1 MSEEPK
7 NYDVGFK
14 KPPKH
19 TQFKPGQSGNPL
31 GRPKKKR
38 TVADIMQKLLQ
49 EEIIVNGEKKS
60 TKELFLR
67 SIMKNAIKGNA
78 TATKLLLSLI
88 NDDTEIE
95 DFTPELDDKIAMMKV
110 QRSLEALQ
118 RKEEG
123 ESDS

>member
-123 ESDS
+123 E

>member
-7 NYDVGFK
+7 NYDIGFK

-38 TVADIMQKLLQ
+38 TVADLMQKILQ
-49 EEIIVNGEKKS
+49 EEIMVNGEKKS

-78 TATKLLLSLI
+78 TASKLLLSLI
-88 NDDTEIE
+88 NDETEIE

-110 QRSLEALQ
+110 QHSLEALQ

-123 ESDS
+123 K

>member
-1 MSEEPK
+1 MSKEEK
-7 NYDVGFK
+7 DYEVGYG

-38 TVADIMQKLLQ
+38 TVDDIIQKILQ
-49 EEIIVNGEKKS
+49 EEIMINGEKKS

-67 SIMKNAIKGNA
+67 SMMKNAIKGNA

-88 NDDTEIE
+88 NDEAEIE

-110 QRSLEALQ
+110 QRSLDALQ

-123 ESDS
+123 E